1 MGSFGKLSIYHCT
14 DLKPFNQIYIQ
25 SPAPPTG
32 FKLVSQITAELNSFL
47 KRFKMEMNCSKD
59 EEYDKI
65 SVLHIDTNTQTCFL
79 FRKNIYRNYLWD
91 KNPSF

>member
-1 MGSFGKLSIYHCT
+1 MGSFGKLSIYHCA

-32 FKLVSQITAELNSFL
+32 FKLVRQITAELNSFL
-47 KRFKMEMNCSKD
+47 KRFQMEMDCSED

-65 SVLHIDTNTQTCFL
+65 PVLHIDTNTQPCFL
-79 FRKNIYRNYLWD
+79 FRKNIYCNYL
-91 KNPSF
+91 